1 MKDVTVSF
9 GATAVIQ
16 VVNIATG
23 LLAARLLLPEGR
35 GQLAEIMLWA
45 GLIVEFGIVGLSDAL
60 LYRAATGQV
69 NPRELFAAM
78 AALTGAFSILLIVA
92 GFVVEPYIFTGK
104 DANLLQLALIFLVAY
119 VPTNLGALFVASMF
133 QGYLDMMTWNLLRGV
148 VALGYLLAIGLAWLS
163 GHASVE
169 GFATAYIL
177 STAAALVLGLVLL
190 AQRGWIGVRA
200 RWSTVRGLLVYGAK
214 VHVGE
219 MLNSA
224 RQKIDQALVALWLPH
239 ADLGLYV
246 VALTVANGPLI
257 LAQTLANL
265 AFPKVSQQTE
275 IAGKILVF
283 GRYFRFTL
291 AVTIATTAVLLVLNP
306 WLVPLL
312 FGQAF
317 APAALIANIML
328 LGLPAAAAKLLF
340 IQALKSWDRSL
351 VIGHAEAIGLVAAAV
366 SLAVLLPL
374 FGIAGAAAS
383 LVVANVVAAVAMAA
397 SLRRHLDLKLSTL
410 LTPTADDWRLA
421 SELGGALLR
430 R

>member
-1 MKDVTVSF
+1 MKDVSISF
-9 GATAVIQ
+9 AATAVIQ
-16 VVNIATG
+16 VINIGTG

-35 GQLAEIMLWA
+35 GELAEIMLWA

-60 LYRAATGQV
+60 LYRAATAASK
-69 NPRELFAAM
+69 PRELFAAM
-78 AALTGAFSILLIVA
+78 AALTLIFSVLLIAA
-92 GFVVEPYIFTGK
+92 GLVIEPYIFAGR
-104 DANLLQLALIFLVAY
+104 DASLLRLSLIFLIAY

-148 VALGYLLAIGLAWLS
+148 VAVGYLAFIGAAVVLGQAT
-163 GHASVE
+163 VE

-177 STAAALVLGLVLL
+177 STAAALALGLVLL
-190 AQRGWIGVRA
+190 VRRGWVGTSLHWA
-200 RWSTVRGLLVYGAK
+200 TVKGLLVYGAK

-239 ADLGLYV
+239 SDLGLYV

-265 AFPKVSQQTE
+265 AFPKVSQQADV
-275 IAGKILVF
+275 AGKTLVF
-283 GRYFRFTL
+283 GRYFRFTIAITVGT
-291 AVTIATTAVLLVLNP
+291 AVVLLVLNP

-312 FGQAF
+312 FGRPF
-317 APAALIANIML
+317 TPAALIANIML
-328 LGLPAAAAKLLF
+328 IGLPAAAAKLLF

-351 VIGHAEAIGLVAAAV
+351 IIGHAELVGLIAAAV
-366 SLAVLLPL
+366 SLVVLLPT
-374 FGIAGAAAS
+374 FGIAGAATS
-383 LVVANVVAAVAMAA
+383 FVIANVVAAGVMAR
-397 SLRRHLDLKLSTL
+397 SLRRHLNLPFHVLI
-410 LTPTADDWRLA
+410 TPTADDWRLA
-421 SELGGALLR
+421 GELWASFR

>member
-1 MKDVTVSF
+1 MKDVSVSF
-9 GATAVIQ
+9 VATALIQ
-16 VVNIATG
+16 VINIATG

-60 LYRAATGQV
+60 LYRAATGAAS
-69 NPRELFAAM
+69 PRQLFAAT
-78 AALTGAFSILLIVA
+78 AALSGIFSVVLIAA
-92 GFVVEPYIFTGK
+92 GFIIEPYAFTGK
-104 DANLLQLALIFLVAY
+104 DPYLLHLALVFLVAY
-119 VPTNLGALFVASMF
+119 VPVYLGALMVASIF
-133 QGYLDMMTWNLLRGV
+133 QGHLDMMTWNLLRCI
-148 VALGYLLAIGLAWLS
+148 VALGYLLLIGVAALS
-163 GHASVE
+163 GHATVE
-169 GFATAYIL
+169 GFAAAYVL
-177 STAAALVLGLVLL
+177 SMVAALIVGLVL
-190 AQRGWIGVRA
+190 AARKHWIAWQPDWPTLKGIVI
-200 RWSTVRGLLVYGAK
+200 YGAK

-265 AFPKVSQQTE
+265 AFPKIAQQTE
-275 IAGKILVF
+275 IAGKIVVF

-291 AVTIATTAVLLVLNP
+291 AVTVAAAVVLLALNP
-306 WLVPLL
+306 FLVPLL
-312 FGQAF
+312 FGQPF

-328 LGLPAAAAKLLF
+328 IGLPAAAAKLMF

-351 VIGHAEAIGLVAAAV
+351 VIGHAELVGLIAAAIALF
-366 SLAVLLPL
+366 SLLPS

-383 LVVANVVAAVAMAA
+383 LVIANLVAAGAMVV
-397 SLRRHLDLKLSTL
+397 SMRRHLGLSL
-410 LTPTADDWRLA
+410 AILFTPTADDWRLVRD
-421 SELGGALLR
+421 LMKNFR

>member
-1 MKDVTVSF
+1 MKDVSISF
-9 GATAVIQ
+9 VATALIQ
-16 VVNIATG
+16 AVNIATG

-35 GQLAEIMLWA
+35 GELAEIMLWA

-60 LYRAATGQV
+60 LYRAATAAAA
-69 NPRELFAAM
+69 PRDLFATM
-78 AALTGAFSILLIVA
+78 TALTAIFSVVLVA
-92 GFVVEPYIFTGK
+92 AGVVIEPYIFAGK
-104 DANLLQLALIFLVAY
+104 DPDLLRLSLVFLVAY

-133 QGYLDMMTWNLLRGV
+133 QGYLDMLTWNLLRGV
-148 VALGYLLAIGLAWLS
+148 VAVGYLAFIAAAAAIGQAN
-163 GHASVE
+163 VE
-169 GFATAYIL
+169 GFAAANIL
-177 STAAALVLGLVLL
+177 GTVAALAVGLWLL
-190 AQRGWIGVRA
+190 ARRGWIAFRPDWATMKGIVI
-200 RWSTVRGLLVYGAK
+200 YGAK

-265 AFPKVSQQTE
+265 AFPKISQQTE
-275 IAGKILVF
+275 HEGKIFVF
-283 GRYFRFTL
+283 GRYFRFTI
-291 AVTIATTAVLLVLNP
+291 AVTVAVTLVLLILNP

-328 LGLPAAAAKLLF
+328 IGLPAAAAKLLF

-351 VIGHAEAIGLVAAAV
+351 IIGHAEIIGLAAAAL
-366 SLAVLLPL
+366 SLLALLPT
-374 FGIAGAAAS
+374 FGIAGAACS
-383 LVVANVVAAVAMAA
+383 LVIANLVAAIAMAM
-397 SLRRHLDLKLSTL
+397 SLRRHLGLPVLALLK
-410 LTPTADDWRLA
+410 PTADDWRLA
-421 SELGGALLR
+421 GDLFAQFR

>member
-1 MKDVTVSF
+1 MKDVSISF
-9 GATAVIQ
+9 AATAVIQ
-16 VVNIATG
+16 VINIATG

-35 GQLAEIMLWA
+35 GELAEIMLWA

-60 LYRAATGQV
+60 LYRAATAAAK
-69 NPRELFAAM
+69 PRELFAAM
-78 AALTGAFSILLIVA
+78 AALTLVFSVLLIIA
-92 GFVVEPYIFTGK
+92 GLVIEPYIFAGR
-104 DANLLQLALIFLVAY
+104 DAYLLRLSLIFLIAY

-148 VALGYLLAIGLAWLS
+148 VAVGYLVFIGIAAAIG
-163 GHASVE
+163 HATVE
-169 GFATAYIL
+169 GFAAAYIL
-177 STAAALVLGLVLL
+177 STAAALVLGLALL
-190 AQRGWIGVRA
+190 ARRGWIGWTLHWA
-200 RWSTVRGLLVYGAK
+200 TVKGIVIYGAK

-239 ADLGLYV
+239 SALGLYV

-265 AFPKVSQQTE
+265 AFPKVSQQAE

-283 GRYFRFTL
+283 GRYFRFTI
-291 AVTIATTAVLLVLNP
+291 AITIATALTLLVLNP

-312 FGQAF
+312 FGRPF

-328 LGLPAAAAKLLF
+328 IGLPAAAAKLLF

-351 VIGHAEAIGLVAAAV
+351 IIGHAEFVGLIAAAV
-366 SLAVLLPL
+366 SLAALLPTL
-374 FGIAGAAAS
+374 GIAGAACS
-383 LVVANVVAAVAMAA
+383 FVIANLVAAAVMAV
-397 SLRRHLDLKLSTL
+397 SLRRHLGLSLATL
-410 LTPTADDWRLA
+410 LRPTADDWRLA
-421 SELGGALLR
+421 GDVWRNLR

>member
-1 MKDVTVSF
+1 VKDVSISF
-9 GATAVIQ
+9 AATAVIQ
-16 VVNIATG
+16 VINIGTG

-35 GQLAEIMLWA
+35 GELAEIMLWA

-60 LYRAATGQV
+60 LYRAATAASK
-69 NPRELFAAM
+69 PRELFASM
-78 AALTGAFSILLIVA
+78 AALTLIFSVLLIAA
-92 GFVVEPYIFTGK
+92 GLVIEPYIFARR
-104 DANLLQLALIFLVAY
+104 DAYLLHLSLIFLIAY

-148 VALGYLLAIGLAWLS
+148 VAVGYLAFIGAAVAV
-163 GHASVE
+163 GQATVE

-177 STAAALVLGLVLL
+177 STAAALGLGLVLL
-190 AQRGWIGVRA
+190 VHRGWVSA
-200 RWSTVRGLLVYGAK
+200 RPDVATVKGLLIYGTK

-239 ADLGLYV
+239 SDLGLYV

-265 AFPKVSQQTE
+265 AFPKVSQQADA
-275 IAGKILVF
+275 AGKTLVF
-283 GRYFRFTL
+283 GRYFRFTIAITVGT
-291 AVTIATTAVLLVLNP
+291 AVVLLVLNP

-312 FGQAF
+312 FGRPF

-328 LGLPAAAAKLLF
+328 IGLPAAAAKLLF

-351 VIGHAEAIGLVAAAV
+351 IIGHAELVGLIAAAV
-366 SLAVLLPL
+366 SLAVLLPT
-374 FGIAGAAAS
+374 FGIAGAATS
-383 LVVANVVAAVAMAA
+383 FVVANLVAAGVMAR
-397 SLRRHLDLKLSTL
+397 SLRRHLNLPFHTL
-410 LTPTADDWRLA
+410 ITPTADDWRLA
-421 SELGGALLR
+421 GELWASFR

>member
-1 MKDVTVSF
+1 MKDVSVSF
-9 GATAVIQ
+9 AATALIQ

-35 GQLAEIMLWA
+35 GELAEIMLWA

-60 LYRAATGQV
+60 LYRAATGATS
-69 NPRELFAAM
+69 PRDLFGAM
-78 AALTGAFSILLIVA
+78 AALTAGFSVLLIAA
-92 GFVVEPYIFTGK
+92 GFVIEPYVFQGK
-104 DANLLQLALIFLVAY
+104 DAGLLSLALVFLVVY

-133 QGYLDMMTWNLLRGV
+133 QGYLDMMTWNLLRGI
-148 VALGYLLAIGLAWLS
+148 VAIGYLALIGVAALLGQAT
-163 GHASVE
+163 VE
-169 GFATAYIL
+169 GFAAAYIL
-177 STAAALVLGLVLL
+177 GTAAALVVGLILL
-190 AQRGWIGVRA
+190 ARRGWIGFRVHWA
-200 RWSTVRGLLVYGAK
+200 TIKGLLIYGAK

-265 AFPKVSQQTE
+265 AFPKVSQQPE
-275 IAGKILVF
+275 ISGKILVF
-283 GRYFRFTL
+283 GRYFRFTI
-291 AVTIATTAVLLVLNP
+291 AVTVATTLILLVVNP

-312 FGQAF
+312 FGRAF
-317 APAALIANIML
+317 EPAALIANIML
-328 LGLPAAAAKLLF
+328 IGLPAAAAKLLF

-351 VIGHAEAIGLVAAAV
+351 IIGHAESIGLVAAAAA
-366 SLAVLLPL
+366 LFALLPL
-374 FGIAGAAAS
+374 FGIAGAACS
-383 LVVANVVAAVAMAA
+383 LVIANVVAAAAMAV
-397 SLRRHLDLKLSTL
+397 SLRRHLGLKLGTL

-421 SELGGALLR
+421 GDLWRGWR

>member
-1 MKDVTVSF
+1 MKDVSVSF
-9 GATAVIQ
+9 AATAVIQ
-16 VVNIATG
+16 VLNIATG

-35 GQLAEIMLWA
+35 GELAEIMLWA

-60 LYRAATGQV
+60 LYRAATAQV
-69 NPRELFAAM
+69 TPRELFAAT
-78 AALTGAFSILLIVA
+78 AALTAVFSVLLIAA
-92 GFVVEPYIFTGK
+92 GCVIEPYIFAGK
-104 DANLLQLALIFLVAY
+104 DPYLLQLALIFLVAY

-148 VALGYLLAIGLAWLS
+148 VAVGYLAFIGLAAAL

-177 STAAALVLGLVLL
+177 GTGAAFAVGLALL
-190 AQRGWIGVRA
+190 ARRGWIGFRTS
-200 RWSTVRGLLVYGAK
+200 WTTVRGLLIYGAK

-265 AFPKVSQQTE
+265 AFPKVSQQADV
-275 IAGKILVF
+275 AGKIVVF
-283 GRYFRFTL
+283 GRYFRFTI
-291 AVTIATTAVLLVLNP
+291 AVTVATTVVLLVLNP

-317 APAALIANIML
+317 APAALVANIML
-328 LGLPAAAAKLLF
+328 IGLPAAAAKLLF
-340 IQALKSWDRSL
+340 IQALKAWDRSL
-351 VIGHAEAIGLVAAAV
+351 VIGQAEFIGLIAAAL
-366 SLAVLLPL
+366 SLFLLLPVL
-374 FGIAGAAAS
+374 GIAGAACS

-397 SLRRHLDLKLSTL
+397 SLRRHLGLKLATL

-421 SELGGALLR
+421 GELIAALR

>member
-1 MKDVTVSF
+1 MKDVSVSF
-9 GATAVIQ
+9 VATGLIQ

-35 GQLAEIMLWA
+35 GELAEIMLWA

-69 NPRELFAAM
+69 SPRELFAAM
-78 AALTGAFSILLIVA
+78 TWLTVVFSLLLVAA
-92 GFVVEPYIFTGK
+92 GFVIEPYIFAGK
-104 DANLLQLALIFLVAY
+104 DPYLLRLALIFLVAY
-119 VPTNLGALFVASMF
+119 VPTNLGALFVASVF
-133 QGYLDMMTWNLLRGV
+133 QGYLDVMTWNLLRGV
-148 VALGYLLAIGLAWLS
+148 VAAGYLVFIGVAAAL
-163 GHASVE
+163 GQTTVE

-177 STAAALVLGLVLL
+177 GTAAALLLGLALL
-190 AQRGWIGVRA
+190 ARRGWVGLRA
-200 RWSTVRGLLVYGAK
+200 RRATVWGLLIYGAK

-265 AFPKVSQQTE
+265 AFPKISQQTE
-275 IAGKILVF
+275 VSGKIVVF

-291 AVTIATTAVLLVLNP
+291 AVTVATTVVLLVLNP

-312 FGQAF
+312 FGRAF

-328 LGLPAAAAKLLF
+328 IGLPAAAAKLLF

-351 VIGHAEAIGLVAAAV
+351 VIGHAESIGLVAAAV
-366 SLAVLLPL
+366 SLLILLPT
-374 FGIAGAAAS
+374 FGIAGAACS
-383 LVVANVVAAVAMAA
+383 LVIANVVAAVAMAA
-397 SLRRHLDLKLSTL
+397 SLRRHLDMKLSML
-410 LTPTADDWRLA
+410 LKPTPDDWRLA
-421 SELGGALLR
+421 GDLVGMLR

>member
-1 MKDVTVSF
+1 MKDVSVSF
-9 GATAVIQ
+9 VATGLIQ
-16 VVNIATG
+16 VVNIGTG

-35 GQLAEIMLWA
+35 GELAEIMLWA

-69 NPRELFAAM
+69 SPRELFAAM
-78 AALTGAFSILLIVA
+78 SWLTVVFSLLLVAA
-92 GFVVEPYIFTGK
+92 GFVIEPYIFAGK
-104 DANLLQLALIFLVAY
+104 DPYLLHLALIFLVAY

-148 VALGYLLAIGLAWLS
+148 VAAGYLIFIGLAAAL
-163 GHASVE
+163 GQTTVE

-177 STAAALVLGLVLL
+177 GTAVALVIGLVLL
-190 AQRGWIGVRA
+190 ARRGWVGVRT
-200 RWSTVRGLLVYGAK
+200 RWATVWGILVYGAK

-246 VALTVANGPLI
+246 VALTVANSPLI

-275 IAGKILVF
+275 ISGKIVVF

-291 AVTIATTAVLLVLNP
+291 AVTIATTLVLLMLNP

-312 FGQAF
+312 FGSAF

-328 LGLPAAAAKLLF
+328 IGLPAAAAKLLF

-351 VIGHAEAIGLVAAAV
+351 VISHAESVGLAAAAA
-366 SLAVLLPL
+366 SLLALLPT
-374 FGIAGAAAS
+374 FGIAGAACS

-397 SLRRHLDLKLSTL
+397 SLRRHLDMKMSVLLK
-410 LTPTADDWRLA
+410 PTADDWRLA
-421 SELGGALLR
+421 GDLIGMLR